1 MNQRVSIIMY
11 HYVRELEHSRYPEIK
26 GLATDLFKEQI
37 AYIQRYYQVIS
48 AYDLMDAVQFG
59 VKLPPH
65 ALLLTFD
72 DAYIDHFTQVFP
84 ILDDNKLPGCF
95 FPPAKCILEHQVLDV
110 NKIHFILASV
120 ADKNLLV
127 ERIFAYLEMNRAAY
141 NLGANESYWEKVAK
155 PSRWDPAE
163 IVFIKRMLQR
173 ELPEE
178 LRALVTDE
186 LFREFV
192 SGDERAFSQELYMSL
207 DQIACLQ
214 RNGMYVGSHGFDH
227 YWLDSLPPDEQKGE
241 IDLSLQFLEKVGS
254 STERW
259 VMCYPNGGYNPS
271 LLEILAQSGC
281 VLGLTTEV
289 GIADLTVND
298 PLVLPRLNTNDLP
311 KEADAAPNEWTR
323 KILSG

>member
-1 MNQRVSIIMY
+1 MSQQVSIIMY

-37 AYIQRYYQVIS
+37 TYIRKHYQVIS
-48 AYDLMDAVQFG
+48 AFDLMDAVQFG
-59 VKLPPH
+59 AELPPN

-84 ILDDNKLPGCF
+84 VLDVHKLPGCF

-110 NKIHFILASV
+110 NKIHFILASEP
-120 ADKNLLV
+120 DKNLLV
-127 ERIFAYLEMNRAAY
+127 ERIFKYLEENRAVY
-141 NLGANESYWEKVAK
+141 DLGTKEFYWDKVAR

-163 IVFIKRMLQR
+163 IVFVKRMLQR

-178 LRALVTDE
+178 LRALLTDE

-192 SGDERAFSQELYMSL
+192 SSDERAFSQELYMSL
-207 DQIACLQ
+207 EQIACLQ

-227 YWLDSLPPDEQKGE
+227 YWLDFLPPDQQRVE
-241 IDLSLQFLEKVGS
+241 IDLSLQFLKSVGS
-254 STERW
+254 STARW

-271 LLEILAQSGC
+271 LVEILAQSGC

-289 GIADLTVND
+289 GIADLAVND
-298 PLVLPRLNTNDLP
+298 PLILPRLNTNDLP
-311 KEADAAPNEWTR
+311 KDAHAAPNEWTQ
-323 KILSG
+323 KALGE